1 MEASGDVCIP
11 NIGAQGRRMRQ
22 RFGLTAIGIGAA
34 LAAVLIVLGVSPL
47 WRLAVFVPILMGAT
61 GIFQARGKT

>member
-11 NIGAQGRRMRQ
+11 NIGPQGRRMRQ
-22 RFGLTAIGIGAA
+22 RFGLMTIGVGAA
-34 LAAVLIVLGVSPL
+34 LAAILIVLGVSPL
-47 WRLAVFVPILMGAT
+47 WRLVVFVPLLAGAT